1 MQSKPNRRRSLAYV
15 SVVVSAVLVV
25 TSVVFSLRSGPPS
38 NTHATSMGQTTT
50 STFPTQLPGVMNS
63 NGLEFTM
70 SLNTTTLERGRN
82 LTVSL
87 SLNNTLDRNNSVV
100 AAYDWRLTNASETN
114 CAYNDPFRTEVFQGY
129 YDLGNFSKGT
139 PLVFTVFPAGGINY
153 CLVFF
158 RDAPL
163 FISFS
168 ANDYIFSPLSDKAQW
183 TANNVNSRTTMA
195 ETVLLEPPVF
205 STSTGVFTVVSGDM
219 WGDLQVGHFVIEPTG
234 P

>member
-1 MQSKPNRRRSLAYV
+1 MKI
-15 SVVVSAVLVV
+15 
-25 TSVVFSLRSGPPS
+25 
-38 NTHATSMGQTTT
+38 
-50 STFPTQLPGVMNS
+50 

-70 SLNTTTLERGRN
+70 SLNTTTLERGSN

-87 SLNNTLDRNNSVV
+87 SLNNTLDRNNSIV

-114 CAYNDPFRTEVFQGY
+114 CAENDPFRTEVLQGY
-129 YDLGNFSKGT
+129 YDLGSFSKGT
-139 PLVFTVFPAGGINY
+139 PLVFTVFPNGAFNY

-158 RDAPL
+158 KDAPL
-163 FISFS
+163 FVYLS

-183 TANNVNSRTTMA
+183 IANNVNSRTTMA

-219 WGDLQVGHFVIEPTG
+219 WGNLQVAHFVIEPTG